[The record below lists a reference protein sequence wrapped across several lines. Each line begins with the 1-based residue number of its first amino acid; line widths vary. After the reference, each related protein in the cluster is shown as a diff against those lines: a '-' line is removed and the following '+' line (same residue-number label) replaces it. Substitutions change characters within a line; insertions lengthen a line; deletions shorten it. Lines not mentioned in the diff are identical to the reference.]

1 MKKIFLIYLSV
12 AVFFSIFYFLS
23 FRLPLFTSQKV
34 LFYRGV
40 MLLALT
46 SLITLIGISLYI
58 YRYRKH
64 AESLMAALI
73 ICFAIHLSFF
83 VVFPVTFERS
93 VTMFILSALHDG
105 SGSMCNGLTKSEI
118 QSELIDAY
126 IMKRDAVEK
135 RIKEQ
140 SAINMVN
147 RKSECVT
154 LTQKGINFLK
164 FAGYVGKL
172 YNY

>member
-12 AVFFSIFYFLS
+12 AVFFSVFYFLS

-46 SLITLIGISLYI
+46 SCITLIGIGTYI
-58 YRYRKH
+58 YKYRKH
-64 AESLMAALI
+64 VESLIAALI
-73 ICFAIHLSFF
+73 ICIAVHLSFF
-83 VVFPVTFERS
+83 IVFPVTFERS

-105 SGSMCNGLTKSEI
+105 SSPMCSGLTKSDI
-118 QSELIDAY
+118 QRELIDTY

-140 SAINMVN
+140 SAINMIN

-154 LTQKGINFLK
+154 LTQKGVNFLK